1 MNRTSK
7 LQQLKD
13 FTDTVKFNAV
23 GNWDRILW
31 TLVPEVIEALQ
42 KPGRHVTCP
51 FHGGKGDFRF
61 HRNNY
66 KETGESHC
74 TCGHWDGF
82 GLIMKARG
90 WTFTQTVEEIDAVL
104 GGKGYQ
110 PVVPFQAPSRPVV
123 DVSASDEKVKE
134 RMQKWWAE
142 SVSIEHPDAAPA
154 RRYFRNR
161 KIGELIL
168 PVQDLRV
175 HPSLGYYEEKAD
187 GSWAC
192 TGRFPAIL
200 CAVRRPSGAVSTL
213 HRTWITHKGFKAPV
227 ASPRKQ
233 YTSPSTSPVQGAAIK
248 LDQREGNPVLNLAEG
263 LESALAARAITR
275 NPTWSVLNKEL
286 LRQVQVPDHVRI
298 VTIWAD
304 RDRSGAGEQAAL
316 ELRNRLREEGKS
328 AVVMLPEMPIPE
340 DQKGVDW
347 NDVVATLGLE
357 PARRHF
363 QILRWHRGL
372 FQKLSELDIDPATI
386 YI

>member
-1 MNRTSK
+1 MKPTSK

-31 TLVPEVIEALQ
+31 TLVPEIIPAL
-42 KPGRHVTCP
+42 KAPGRHVTCP
-51 FHGGKGDFRF
+51 FHGGKNDFRV
-61 HRNNY
+61 HRTNY

-82 GLIMKARG
+82 GLIQKARG
-90 WTFTQTVEEIDAVL
+90 WTFTQTVEEIDLVL
-104 GGKGYQ
+104 GGKGYR
-110 PVVPFQAPSRPVV
+110 PVSPFQAPSRPAV
-123 DVSASDEKVKE
+123 DVTESDEKIKQ

-142 SVSIEHPDAAPA
+142 SVSIEHPDASAA

-161 KIGELIL
+161 GIGELIL

-175 HPSLGYYEEKAD
+175 HPSLGYHEQKAD

-192 TGRFPAIL
+192 TGHYPAIL
-200 CAVRRPSGAVSTL
+200 CAVRRPNGSVSTL
-213 HRTWITHKGFKAPV
+213 HRTWITQEGAKAPV
-227 ASPRKQ
+227 SHPRKQ

-248 LDQREGNPVLNLAEG
+248 LDQRPEISVLNVAEG

-275 NPTWSVLNKEL
+275 SPTWSVLNKEL
-286 LRQVQVPDHVRI
+286 LRQVQVPDSVQVI
-298 VTIWAD
+298 TIWAD
-304 RDRSGAGEQAAL
+304 RDRSGAGEEAAK
-316 ELRNRLREEGKS
+316 ELRERLRKQGKS

-340 DQKGVDW
+340 TQKGVDW
-347 NDVVATLGLE
+347 NDVVKELGLD

-363 QILRWHRGL
+363 HIQRWNRGL
-372 FQKLSELDIDPATI
+372 FRKLNMLDIDPGTI
-386 YI
+386 YL